1 MTDMKYANFDK
12 ECTKNITKP
21 PVTSKDHMTNCS
33 LKYLVACL
41 EEPTDAMPDDPKYYI
56 SSKAGLED
64 LFD

>member
-1 MTDMKYANFDK
+1 MTNIKYANFDR
-12 ECTKNITKP
+12 ECPKNITKP